1 MDSNATEG
9 NNGEF
14 DYLTIDKLEYV
25 SVHKK
30 LIMTSNRL
38 QYGITV
44 YSNDSIKPQDFQYE
58 ILIELGIVLEQF
70 KVIGRLYVVA
80 KSDEVT
86 DLRMSEVI
94 PTEKSNAF
102 NTFNELYQQLIKAL
116 NKSLISEAEICSKFI
131 EKIK

>member
-1 MDSNATEG
+1 
-9 NNGEF
+9 
-14 DYLTIDKLEYV
+14 
-25 SVHKK
+25 
-30 LIMTSNRL
+30 MTSNRL

-70 KVIGRLYVVA
+70 KVIARLYVVE

-86 DLRMSEVI
+86 DLRMSEEI
-94 PTEKSNAF
+94 TTDKSNAF

>member
-1 MDSNATEG
+1 MDSNPTEG
-9 NNGEF
+9 NNSVSE
-14 DYLTIDKLEYV
+14 YLTIDKLEYV

-38 QYGITV
+38 QYEITV

>member
-1 MDSNATEG
+1 
-9 NNGEF
+9 
-14 DYLTIDKLEYV
+14 
-25 SVHKK
+25 
-30 LIMTSNRL
+30 MTSNRL
-38 QYGITV
+38 QYEITV

-70 KVIGRLYVVA
+70 KVIARLYVVE

-86 DLRMSEVI
+86 DLRMSEEI
-94 PTEKSNAF
+94 TTDKSNAF